1 MKRRMATLAIAGAMA
16 VAAMAPATVFAS
28 NRDSLMFYYKHGA
41 GAPGGS
47 DGSYVDRIPDK
58 HYIQLSGWKCIT
70 DIT

>member
-1 MKRRMATLAIAGAMA
+1 MATLAIAGAMA
-16 VAAMAPATVFAS
+16 VAAMAPATVFAATGQS
-28 NRDSLMFYYKHGA
+28 DVYYKHGA